1 MDINQS
7 FPYGYKSNKANQTR
21 LLTQTRIRQ
30 TKESPAEQEPKSVEL
45 KPGQTIKGEV
55 VDLRYQEVKI
65 RLEPEQQVITARLSG
80 EVSLSIG
87 QEAHFQVTG
96 DTDGRI
102 TLKYLPEAPMPYLEQ
117 TIKKALEA
125 SGLPLNERNRA
136 LVLELLNNKMPID
149 KQTLA
154 LLAKASILNREAA
167 PQSLVLMYKNHI
179 PLTSANI
186 RQFEAY
192 QNGSHQ
198 LLADIRLLT
207 KNITELLRQAVPPK
221 DGPPIGYASSLPVN
235 SNGIPGTI
243 TGGQSGALSEAV
255 IGGQS
260 GALSEAVIGGQSGAL
275 SEAVIGGQ
283 SATLSGQSGALSEA
297 VIGGQSGNELDFI
310 PKGQPIT
317 GTEVIPGGIG
327 DVKSET
333 ILKQNSLLNTEGF
346 STGVLDILRLLSE
359 AMADHPELTGKL
371 SYQEL
376 TVGELLG
383 KEGLEQLSR
392 LIEQSITSNS
402 QLPAKMQ
409 VELLTSLKNG
419 AASISAFLQQVNQ
432 VFGKGLIAQL
442 TAAGETATGKPVP
455 YELHSLLEEVF
466 RQKWTITPEKL
477 AKKSPLEDLYRDLQE
492 DLRQLNNLI
501 NSNKDAT
508 EETRLQS
515 PVKALQ
521 DNLQFM
527 KELNELYPYV
537 QLPIQFK
544 NQEVHGD
551 LYVFHRKNALQ
562 GKKDSFS
569 VLLHLDMSEL
579 GALNIHL
586 KMELDKLQAT
596 FFIED
601 PASGRLISE
610 HLSELSQ
617 ALSLKGYHLQV
628 RVEQPEHKSDFIKDI
643 LEQEQADS
651 STLRYSFDIR
661 A

>member
-243 TGGQSGALSEAV
+243 T
-255 IGGQS
+255 
-260 GALSEAVIGGQSGAL
+260 GGQSGAL